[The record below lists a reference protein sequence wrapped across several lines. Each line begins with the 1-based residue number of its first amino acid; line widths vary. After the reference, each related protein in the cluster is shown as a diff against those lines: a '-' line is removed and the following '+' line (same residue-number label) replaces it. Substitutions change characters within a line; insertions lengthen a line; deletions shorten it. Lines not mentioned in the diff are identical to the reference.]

1 MVLFPVSYRLYNRYG
16 MGTVTLNIKLSDRV
30 QRIKPSPTLAITAV
44 ANALKAAGKDV
55 IGLGAGEPDF
65 DTPDHIKAAAS
76 RAMDAGMTKYTAVD
90 GTAELKQAII
100 NKFKNDNGLDY
111 TPDQILVSCGGK
123 QSFYNL
129 CQALLGR
136 GDEVVIP
143 SPYWVSYPDMVLL
156 ADATPVFIETD
167 IEQKFKINPAQLKA
181 ALNSNT
187 RLVVI
192 NSPSNPSGMAYTKAE
207 LAELGEVLRDYP
219 DVLIATDDMYE
230 HILWADEPFSNILNA
245 CPDLYERTIV
255 LNGVS
260 KAYSMTGWR
269 IGYAAGPEPLIKA
282 MKKIQSQSTSN
293 PTSISQAAA
302 QAALEGDQTCISEM
316 LEAFKNRHDQVI
328 QGLNAIEGISCL
340 PSDGTFYAFPNVE
353 GLIERLEGINN
364 DLELAEYILEQAEV
378 ALVPGSAFGCPGYMR
393 LSFATSMEN
402 LDEALRR
409 LGQL

>member
-1 MVLFPVSYRLYNRYG
+1 
-16 MGTVTLNIKLSDRV
+16 LNIKLSDRV

-44 ANALKAAGKDV
+44 ANALKAAGKNV

-65 DTPDHIKAAAS
+65 DTPAHIKAAAS

-90 GTAELKQAII
+90 GTAELKQAVIH
-100 NKFKNDNGLDY
+100 KFKKDNGLDY
-111 TPDQILVSCGGK
+111 TPAQVLVSCGGK

-129 CQALLGR
+129 CQALLNE

-143 SPYWVSYPDMVLL
+143 APYWVSYPDMVLL

-167 IEQKFKINPAQLKA
+167 IEQQFKITPAQLKA
-181 ALNSNT
+181 ALNPNT

-192 NSPSNPSGMAYTKAE
+192 NSPSNPSGKAYTKAE
-207 LAELGEVLRDYP
+207 LAALGEVLRGYP
-219 DVLIATDDMYE
+219 DVLIASDDMYE
-230 HILWADEPFSNILNA
+230 HILWANESFSNILNA

-269 IGYAAGPEPLIKA
+269 IGYAGGPEPLIKA

-302 QAALEGDQTCISEM
+302 QAALEGDQTCVAEM
-316 LEAFKNRHDQVI
+316 LQAFKVRHDRVVE
-328 QGLNAIEGISCL
+328 GLNAIEGVHCL
-340 PSDGTFYAFPNVE
+340 ASDGTFYAFPNVQ
-353 GLIERLEGINN
+353 GLIDRLEGINN
-364 DLELAEYILEQAEV
+364 DVELAEYILEHAEV
-378 ALVPGSAFGCPGYMR
+378 ALVPGSAFGSPGYMR

-409 LGQL
+409 ISQL

>member
-1 MVLFPVSYRLYNRYG
+1 

-30 QRIKPSPTLAITAV
+30 QRIKPSPTLAITAH

-65 DTPDHIKAAAS
+65 DTPAHIKAAAG

-90 GTAELKQAII
+90 GTAELKQAVIK
-100 NKFKNDNGLDY
+100 KFKQDNGLDY
-111 TPDQILVSCGGK
+111 TPAQVLVSCGGK

-129 CQALLGR
+129 CQALLNA

-143 SPYWVSYPDMVLL
+143 APYWVSYPDMVLL
-156 ADATPVFIETD
+156 ADATPVVIETD
-167 IEQKFKINPAQLKA
+167 IEQQFKITPAQLKA
-181 ALNSNT
+181 ALNSKT

-207 LAELGEVLRDYP
+207 LAALGEVLRGYP
-219 DVLIATDDMYE
+219 EVLIATDDMYE

-269 IGYAAGPEPLIKA
+269 IGYAAGPETLIKA

-293 PTSISQAAA
+293 PASISQAAA
-302 QAALEGDQTCISEM
+302 QAALEGDQQCVTDM
-316 LEAFKNRHDQVI
+316 LQAFKARHDRVI
-328 QGLNAIEGISCL
+328 EGLNAIEGVHCL
-340 PSDGTFYAFPNVE
+340 PSDGTFYAFPNVQ
-353 GLIERLEGINN
+353 GLIDRLAGISN
-364 DLELAEYILEQAEV
+364 DVELAEYILEQADV
-378 ALVPGSAFGCPGYMR
+378 ALVPGSAFGSPGYMR

-409 LGQL
+409 ISQL